1 MKNTARKLLAAVL
14 ALMMILTCSAA
25 FAEDTTER
33 FEELGLTATIP
44 DTVMYVTMA
53 SPEDAPLY
61 ELLKQ
66 VEYTYDSF
74 REFMTTNG
82 IIAYGLF
89 LTDYSTEFQI
99 AAGTIGAEID
109 LKDATEEV
117 LNDYLAIAANG
128 LENGLENFGVTIE
141 DSGIVHGQRYNG
153 FWFHYRV
160 TANGREQSVI
170 QYSILDGNKAI
181 NMRAYS
187 FQTDYPAEAEEILR
201 TIFDTII
208 IE

>member
-33 FEELGLTATIP
+33 FEELGLTVTIP
-44 DTVMYVTMA
+44 DTVLYVTMA

-61 ELLKQ
+61 KLLIQ
-66 VEYTYDSF
+66 VGYTYDSF

-128 LENGLENFGVTIE
+128 LENKGATIE

-160 TANGREQSVI
+160 TANGTEQSVI

-181 NMRAYS
+181 NMRAYNS
-187 FQTDYPAEAEEILR
+187 LTDYPAEAEEILR

>member
-66 VEYTYDSF
+66 VGYTYDSF

-89 LTDYSTEFQI
+89 LTDHSTEFSI
-99 AAGTIGAEID
+99 SAGQNSIEID
-109 LKDATEEV
+109 LKNATEEV

-128 LENGLENFGVTIE
+128 LENFGATIE

-153 FWFHYRV
+153 FWFHYRI

>member
-61 ELLKQ
+61 KLLKQ
-66 VEYTYDSF
+66 VGYTYDSF

-82 IIAYGLF
+82 VIAYGLF

-109 LKDATEEV
+109 LKNATEEV

-128 LENGLENFGVTIE
+128 LVEKFGATIE

-153 FWFHYRV
+153 FWLHYRV
-160 TANGREQSVI
+160 TANGTEQSVI

-187 FQTDYPAEAEEILR
+187 SLTDYPAKAEEILR